1 MTNLKEYI
9 DFAIS
14 LTEMVEVKS
23 GKFPIPKEIVFNL
36 NKIEH
41 AGLQTQIHDAKKL
54 NKEDCLLYIE
64 KAIKRSDINKVNDS
78 IKKYSPYP
86 EEIIIDKNLV
96 SSYVFNTGTNNIL
109 KEIM

>member
-54 NKEDCLLYIE
+54 NKEEFEHKDVYTL
-64 KAIKRSDINKVNDS
+64 
-78 IKKYSPYP
+78 
-86 EEIIIDKNLV
+86 EILGIDFK
-96 SSYVFNTGTNNIL
+96 FIT
-109 KEIM
+109 E